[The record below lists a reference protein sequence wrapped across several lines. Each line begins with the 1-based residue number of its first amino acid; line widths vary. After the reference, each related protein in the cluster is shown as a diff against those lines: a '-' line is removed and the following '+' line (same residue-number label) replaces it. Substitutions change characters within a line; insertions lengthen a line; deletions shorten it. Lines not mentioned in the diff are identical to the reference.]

1 MIEKRIN
8 LQKLDLIAC
17 GAEAFIYLY
26 EGKILKDFRF
36 GRFFNKKKLAT
47 LNNKR
52 QKLEILKE
60 MNFSHHPQIY
70 DLYSARFMFK
80 KSFYAYTI
88 ENLKN
93 NKIKEYLNKS
103 KKNQK
108 QILNEIWNNTL
119 LENKNGIYNYDL
131 KINNLYLNQDSTLYT
146 LDVDNMQVLNYKA
159 DLLQKLIHDFILNNK
174 PQSQNIQNLAM
185 LVLIL
190 EITCNWSPHS
200 CLSVQELKDKL
211 LWINNDKFLEKACNI
226 CDNKEEDMQELI
238 YLATRGKK

>member
-1 MIEKRIN
+1 MARKEIN
-8 LQKLDLIAC
+8 GKKLECLDC

-36 GRFFNKKKLAT
+36 GRYFNKKKLAT

-60 MNFSHHPQIY
+60 INFSHHPQIY

-80 KSFYAYTI
+80 KSFYAYTM
-88 ENLKN
+88 EYLEN

-103 KKNQK
+103 KENQK
-108 QILNEIWNNTL
+108 QILIEIWNNTL
-119 LENKNGIYNYDL
+119 LENKNNIYNYDL
-131 KINNLYLNQDSTLYT
+131 KINNLHLNQDNKLYT
-146 LDVDNMQVLNYKA
+146 LDIDNMQVLNFKV
-159 DLLQKLIHDFILNNK
+159 DLFQKLIYNFISIYK

-190 EITCNWSPHS
+190 EITLNWSPRS

-211 LWINNDKFLEKACNI
+211 LWINDDKFLEKAYNI
-226 CDNKEEDMQELI
+226 CDNKEEDMKELI
-238 YLATRGKK
+238 YLATR

>member
-1 MIEKRIN
+1 MVEKRIN
-8 LQKLDLIAC
+8 LQKLDLIDC

-36 GRFFNKKKLAT
+36 GRYFNKKKLAT

-70 DLYSARFMFK
+70 DLYSARFILK

-88 ENLKN
+88 EYLKN

-119 LENKNGIYNYDL
+119 LENKNDIYNYDL
-131 KINNLYLNQDSTLYT
+131 KINNLYLNQDNKLYT
-146 LDVDNMQVLNYKA
+146 LDTDNMQVLNYKA

-200 CLSVQELKDKL
+200 CLSVQDLKDKL
-211 LWINNDKFLEKACNI
+211 LWINDDKFLEKAYNI
-226 CDNKEEDMQELI
+226 CDNKEEDMKELI
-238 YLATRGKK
+238 YLATR